1 MRRFHILDTPP
12 EAAFERLTRLAA
24 RLFNV
29 PVAIIKLIGE
39 DRQWLKSSCGLAFI
53 EPERGGTLGDQ
64 DILTDEVLVVPDITQ
79 DARFAQNT
87 LVTGETA
94 IRFYAGAPLHTAGG
108 YNIGTFAIMGQEPR
122 QLSEAEIS
130 ALSDLAALAVEKMEL
145 RLTPHGL
152 HETGQERRTEDLLS
166 QVNEDHFR
174 SLIENAADI
183 IGVLDTDGTIRYQ
196 SPSIEHLLGYAPAE
210 LGGKNAFELIHPDDA
225 ERLEEAL
232 TRSIQSPGGTFVTE
246 YRFRHRDGSWRI
258 LESVGKS
265 MVDGT
270 AAAGV
275 VLTSRDI
282 TERKEA
288 EANRAQ
294 LAAIV
299 ESSQDAIIGNTF
311 DGTIVTWN
319 AAAQR
324 IYGYSAEEAIGQ
336 SIIMLMPS
344 NALDEMTLVLEQV
357 ERGESVEHYETR
369 RVRRGGQVVEVSLSI
384 SPVRD
389 LSRRITGLSTIA
401 RDITER
407 KQAEERIE
415 RQVQRIK
422 ALRNIDLAITA
433 SLDLRVT
440 LNVLLDQV
448 TGQLRVDAA
457 DVLLLNP
464 HTQTMIYAAG
474 RGFRSVAL
482 QHTHLRLGEGHAGR
496 VALERHV
503 VNIPNLAED
512 PGELRRAPLLT
523 GEGFIAYYG
532 VPLIAKGKVV
542 GVLEVFQRASLEVDM
557 EWLEFLDSLAG
568 QAAIAIDNA
577 SLFDDLQR
585 SNTELILAYDTT
597 IEGWS
602 RALDLR
608 DKETEGHTQRVAEK
622 TVLMARALG
631 LSDGELVHIRRGAL
645 LHDIGKMGIP
655 DSILL
660 KPGPLTDEEWIIM
673 RRHPI
678 HAYELLSPIS
688 YLRPALDIPY
698 CHHEKWDGTGYPR
711 GLKGEQIPLSA
722 RIFAVADVWDALKSD
737 RPYRAGWPEEQVL
750 EYLQQGDGTHFDP
763 RALQVFMD
771 VNASLS
777 DL

>member
-1 MRRFHILDTPP
+1 MSSSSPSDEARRLQELRRFHVLDTPP

-29 PVAIIKLIGE
+29 PVAIVKLIGE
-39 DRQWLKSSCGLAFI
+39 DRQWLKSSYGLAFI

-64 DILTDEVLVVPDITQ
+64 VILTDEVLVVPDITQ
-79 DARFAQNT
+79 DARFAQNP

-108 YNIGTFAIMGQEPR
+108 YNIGTFATMGQEPR

-152 HETGQERRTEDLLS
+152 HETRQERRTEDLLS

-183 IGVLDTDGTIRYQ
+183 IGVLDTDGTMRYQ

-232 TRSIQSPGGTFVTE
+232 TRSIQSPGGTFVE

-270 AAAGV
+270 AAGV

-282 TERKEA
+282 IECKEA

-294 LAAIV
+294 LASIV
-299 ESSQDAIIGNTF
+299 ESSQDTIIGNTF

-319 AAAQR
+319 AVAQR

-336 SIIMLMPS
+336 SITMLMPS
-344 NALDEMTLVLEQV
+344 NALDEMTLVLERV

-369 RVRRGGQVVEVSLSI
+369 RVRRGGQIVEVSLAI

-422 ALRNIDLAITA
+422 ALRK
-433 SLDLRVT
+433 
-440 LNVLLDQV
+440 
-448 TGQLRVDAA
+448 
-457 DVLLLNP
+457 
-464 HTQTMIYAAG
+464 H
-474 RGFRSVAL
+474 
-482 QHTHLRLGEGHAGR
+482 
-496 VALERHV
+496 
-503 VNIPNLAED
+503 
-512 PGELRRAPLLT
+512 
-523 GEGFIAYYG
+523 
-532 VPLIAKGKVV
+532 
-542 GVLEVFQRASLEVDM
+542 
-557 EWLEFLDSLAG
+557 
-568 QAAIAIDNA
+568 
-577 SLFDDLQR
+577 
-585 SNTELILAYDTT
+585 
-597 IEGWS
+597 
-602 RALDLR
+602 
-608 DKETEGHTQRVAEK
+608 
-622 TVLMARALG
+622 
-631 LSDGELVHIRRGAL
+631 
-645 LHDIGKMGIP
+645 
-655 DSILL
+655 
-660 KPGPLTDEEWIIM
+660 
-673 RRHPI
+673 
-678 HAYELLSPIS
+678 
-688 YLRPALDIPY
+688 
-698 CHHEKWDGTGYPR
+698 
-711 GLKGEQIPLSA
+711 
-722 RIFAVADVWDALKSD
+722 
-737 RPYRAGWPEEQVL
+737 
-750 EYLQQGDGTHFDP
+750 
-763 RALQVFMD
+763 
-771 VNASLS
+771 
-777 DL
+777 